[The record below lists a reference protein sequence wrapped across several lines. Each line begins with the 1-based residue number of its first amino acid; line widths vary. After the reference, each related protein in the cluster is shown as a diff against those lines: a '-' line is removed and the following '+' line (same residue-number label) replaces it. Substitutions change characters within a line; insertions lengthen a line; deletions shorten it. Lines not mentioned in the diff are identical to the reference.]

1 MKTRRDFLKFASLSP
16 VFAGFPMLLEAAT
29 PFTGKFVVTVQATG
43 AWDVTCF
50 CDPKENQ
57 RG

>member
-1 MKTRRDFLKFASLSP
+1 MKSRRDLLKFAAMSP
-16 VFAGFPMLLEAAT
+16 FFGYIPQHALAVT
-29 PFTGKFVVTVQATG
+29 PFTGKFVVTVQAEG

-57 RG
+57 PG